1 MKKYGTKSEI
11 LLYQQLMTQ
20 TIMMKDIYG
29 NQIQLGWWFAF
40 KKSLELCN
48 IIIVVRAVFSGENR

>member
-29 NQIQLGWWFAF
+29 NQIQLDDDLPL
-40 KKSLELCN
+40 K
-48 IIIVVRAVFSGENR
+48 NR